1 MDIDKIIIYLIMM
14 TPVTTL
20 LQGIPVFSNINRIF
34 LGTLVVL
41 LFLMCMKKMRQRD
54 LKLIFLGGVV
64 WINSIINVNVALLNI
79 NDLIYFW
86 MWIFFFIYLANNFE
100 GFIYYLNTET
110 KFVKWIIITWS
121 SLVFLSLR
129 YSDAY
134 YYEWGEG
141 TYFKSFADNAFR
153 FATTCLF
160 IAILVGIYVNVSG
173 MKRDLVWLI
182 IPLIGVAASGSRIY
196 LGLILLIMIPVFYKN
211 VNKKIFF
218 LSLIPMLAATIY
230 IIINS
235 NMMDKFQYVEQ
246 VGTINNRGWLST
258 FTSGRTDFWVYDMK
272 AYLDSGV
279 LHMLI
284 GNSVT
289 FSYEINSA
297 YYSSAIQAHN
307 DFLNILLSYG
317 IIGLYVYLRVFFRF
331 CKGVI
336 NKDLCMEQ
344 KYTVIFGLAYF
355 INAFMNG
362 VFAYLGATLSLPLI
376 LIMFSNDMRNTNGQV
391 YSY

>member
-1 MDIDKIIIYLIMM
+1 MS
-14 TPVTTL
+14 PVTTL

-34 LGTLVVL
+34 LGALVVF
-41 LFLMCMKKMRQRD
+41 LFLMCMKKMRKRD
-54 LKLIFLGGVV
+54 LMLVFLGFLV
-64 WINSIINVNVALLNI
+64 WINSIINVNTALLNI

-86 MWIFFFIYLANNFE
+86 MWIFFFVYLANNFE
-100 GFIYYLNTET
+100 SFIRYLNLET
-110 KFVKWIIITWS
+110 KFVKWIIVIWS
-121 SLVFLSLR
+121 LLVIVSLR

-141 TYFKSFADNAFR
+141 TYFKSFADNTFR

-160 IAILVGIYVNVSG
+160 IAILVGIYVNASG
-173 MKRDLVWLI
+173 IKRNLVWLI

-196 LGLILLIMIPVFYKN
+196 LGLVLLIMIPVFYKN

-218 LSLIPMLAATIY
+218 LSLIPMLAAIIY

-235 NMMDKFQYVEQ
+235 NMMDKFQYVEH

-258 FTSGRTDFWVYDMK
+258 FTSGRTDFWSYDLE
-272 AYLDSGV
+272 AFLDSGL
-279 LHMLI
+279 LHMLL

-289 FSYEINSA
+289 FSYEISSA
-297 YYSSAIQAHN
+297 YYNSAIQAHN

-317 IIGLYVYLRVFFRF
+317 IIGLYVYLCVFFRF
-331 CKGVI
+331 CKSVL
-336 NKDLCMEQ
+336 NKYLRIER
-344 KYTVIFGLAYF
+344 KYIVIFALAYF

-376 LIMFSNDMRNTNGQV
+376 LIMFSNEMRNTDD
-391 YSY
+391 